1 MEISKQSM
9 ESTMSNEAICSSFL
23 AWTKATTCWC
33 SQLGYLGFLID
44 LTSFPMSLD
53 PCVFILPFFLLFFEF
68 AHGWIK
74 LSFRTSRMFVC
85 IDYNCH
91 ALRTL
96 LQLLAFALCLHAHWV
111 SNIKGMMDGI
121 VLLIWHVKQ
130 GIIVTVCTSSPTST
144 CFCHY
149 KILYQPL

>member
-9 ESTMSNEAICSSFL
+9 ESTMSSWVICSSFL
-23 AWTKATTCWC
+23 AWTKATTSWC

-53 PCVFILPFFLLFFEF
+53 PCAFFLLFFLLFFEF
-68 AHGWIK
+68 GHGWIK
-74 LSFRTSRMFVC
+74 LSFPTSRMFVC
-85 IDYNCH
+85 MDYNCH
-91 ALRTL
+91 AFHTL
-96 LQLLAFALCLHAHWV
+96 LQLLAFELCLHAHWV

-121 VLLIWHVKQ
+121 VLLIRHVKQ
-130 GIIVTVCTSSPTST
+130 GIVVAVCNSWPTST

-149 KILYQPL
+149 KILHQPL